1 MCVCVCV
8 CVCVSGG
15 VVCRHWVS
23 GGVRDHSLRTVC
35 EPPLQVP
42 DLHHI
47 PGLCIQ
53 CTCTHVYI
61 YMYMYMLF
69 TCIHVHV
76 HVHVVHSEDP
86 VICECLLNDVD
97 SFSVRLHSTLWD
109 DHIKINLHIPVHEH
123 VCMTCTCTCKM
134 HFSSCPS
141 TANEAWDWPK
151 CILHS
156 W

>member
-1 MCVCVCV
+1 MVSCAGIGSVEVSEITPYGQYVSHPFKCQTSITYQVCTY
-8 CVCVSGG
+8 S
-15 VVCRHWVS
+15 
-23 GGVRDHSLRTVC
+23 VRVHMY
-35 EPPLQVP
+35 
-42 DLHHI
+42 I
-47 PGLCIQ
+47 Y
-53 CTCTHVYI
+53 THVHVRVHMYI
-61 YMYMYMLF
+61 
-69 TCIHVHV
+69 HV

-109 DHIKINLHIPVHEH
+109 DHTCIIINLHIPVHEH

-134 HFSSCPS
+134 HFSGCPS

-156 W
+156 